1 MEHFT
6 QRLIT
11 TLAIRRTIWLLCFVA
26 GIYPADPVIAQ
37 SPSSSEAGKIISATG
52 KTLSGAAR
60 IISLVDSFNKRL
72 SPEKLFLH
80 FDKPYYAIGDTIWFK
95 AYLFQAATYA
105 WSPLSGLLYVD
116 LINDSSKQIRR
127 MSLPVNFGVSWG
139 QIPLIGDDLPE
150 GGYTLRAYT
159 RWMENFGEDCFFSR
173 HFMIAPATIQ
183 RLAARWPIAATG
195 GSIPA
200 ASRRTGGTLSSGH
213 HRKIDLQFMPEGG
226 WLVAG
231 IPSRIGFKAL
241 GEDGLGIDVQ
251 GTVVDKDDKV
261 IASFQSLHKGMGVF
275 DLLPVS
281 GDNYSAVILLADGST
296 ARYPLPSIKK
306 SGVVLRVDNRPREDS
321 IRFTIL
327 PSADLMNNEAYHL
340 VALSRGVACY
350 GANFRLNKKEITG
363 IVAKN
368 AFPSGIAHFTLFNES
383 DDPVSERITFID
395 HQDKLQIDVKTDKSS
410 YTTRDSIPLHI
421 QVVNDQGTPVGGSF
435 SLAVTD
441 DAQVRID
448 SLRMENIVTRVL
460 LTADLKGYV
469 ETPGWYFSPSGLQY
483 EALDALLLTQGWTGY
498 DWQHIVKQA
507 SPPLFAAEPGMM
519 VTGKVTDLMNRPV
532 KGSNVVLM
540 ATGKTRF
547 SMDTITGTD
556 GRFVF
561 SSFPPVDT
569 VAFIVQARTA
579 KGKSFG
585 LGVSIDENKSPA
597 LSSSGNQLADPWYGG
612 NDSAVLQYVRNNEVM
627 LRERGPYGGGANVLA
642 PVVVRGQLGIKG
654 SHNLNGPGQADQ
666 VVDEAMIEKAGKM
679 NLKQLLLQTVKGF
692 RTIYSPNG
700 TEQYKVLQYTTR
712 IIVDG
717 VNLSRFGPERE
728 TLEFLN
734 AEDITGIE
742 VMYNARHSASYKSTF
757 LSSRQQMDLNKEY
770 AFIEI
775 TTRSGSGI
783 FMKRMPGLTTSK
795 PLPVSWPRE
804 FYRPR
809 YPVRNEKGE
818 EPDLRSTIHWSP
830 NILTDH
836 QGRAETSF
844 FSAGTPSTYTI
855 IIQGSDM
862 DGNIGV
868 RVSKIRISN

>member
-1 MEHFT
+1 MCPH
-6 QRLIT
+6 
-11 TLAIRRTIWLLCFVA
+11 IRRTIWLLCFVA
-26 GIYPADPVIAQ
+26 GIYPAKAQ
-37 SPSSSEAGKIISATG
+37 SRSSSGAGKIIT
-52 KTLSGAAR
+52 
-60 IISLVDSFNKRL
+60 LVDSFNKRL
-72 SPEKLFLH
+72 PPEKLFLH

-116 LINDSSKQIRR
+116 LINDSSRQIRR

-139 QIPLIGDDLPE
+139 QIPLMGDDLPE
-150 GGYTLRAYT
+150 GSYTLRAYT

-183 RLAARWPIAATG
+183 RFAARW
-195 GSIPA
+195 SVQA
-200 ASRRTGGTLSSGH
+200 ASRRTGGALSSGH

-231 IPSRIGFKAL
+231 IPSRIGFKGL
-241 GEDGLGIDVQ
+241 GEDGLGVDVP
-251 GTVVDKDDKV
+251 GTIVDKEDKV
-261 IASFQSLHKGMGVF
+261 IVSFRSLHKGMGVF

-281 GDNYSAVILLADGST
+281 GDIYSAVILLPDGST

-327 PSADLMNNEAYHL
+327 PSADLMNNQAYHL

-363 IVAKN
+363 IVAKS

-383 DDPVSERITFID
+383 EEPVSERITFID
-395 HQDKLQIDVKTDKSS
+395 HQDKLQIEVKTDKSS

-421 QVVNDQGTPVGGSF
+421 QVVNNQGSPVGGSF

-441 DAQVRID
+441 DAQVRIE
-448 SLRMENIVTRVL
+448 SLRMENIVTRML
-460 LTADLKGYV
+460 LTADLKGFV
-469 ETPGWYFSPSGLQY
+469 ETPGWYFSPSDLQY

-507 SPPLFAAEPGMM
+507 SPPRFAAEPGMM

-547 SMDTITGTD
+547 SMDTITGPD

-561 SSFPPVDT
+561 SAFPPVDT

-585 LGVSIDENKSPA
+585 LGVVLDENKPPA
-597 LSSSGNQLADPWYGG
+597 LPSSGNQLVDPWYGG
-612 NDSAVLQYVRNNEVM
+612 NDSAVVQYVRNNEAT
-627 LRERGPYGGGANVLA
+627 LKERGPYGGANVLA
-642 PVVVRGQLGIKG
+642 PVVVKAQLGIKG

-666 VVDEAMIEKAGKM
+666 VVDEVLIEKAGKM
-679 NLKQLLLQTVKGF
+679 NLRQLLLQTVKGF
-692 RTIYSPNG
+692 RTLYLPNG
-700 TEQYKVLQYTTR
+700 TEQYKLLQYNTR
-712 IIVDG
+712 IIIDG
-717 VNLSRFGPERE
+717 VNLSRFGSERE

-742 VMYNARHSASYKSTF
+742 VMYNARHSTSYKSTF
-757 LSSRQQMDLNKEY
+757 LSARQQMDLNKEY

-818 EPDLRSTIHWSP
+818 EPDLRSTIHWAP

-868 RVSKIRISN
+868 WISKIRISN

>member
-1 MEHFT
+1 MEQFT

-11 TLAIRRTIWLLCFVA
+11 ILAIRRSIWLLCFVA
-26 GIYPADPVIAQ
+26 GIYPANPTTAQ
-37 SPSSSEAGKIISATG
+37 SPSSSGTGKI
-52 KTLSGAAR
+52 LSGAAK

-72 SPEKLFLH
+72 PPEKLFLH

-95 AYLFQAATYA
+95 AYLFQAATYG

-116 LINDSSKQIRR
+116 LINDSSRQIRR
-127 MSLPVNFGVSWG
+127 MALPLNFGVSWG
-139 QIPLIGDDLPE
+139 QIPLAGDDLPE
-150 GGYTLRAYT
+150 GSYTLRAYT

-173 HFMIAPATIQ
+173 HFMLAPATVQ
-183 RLAARWPIAATG
+183 RLAARWPIPAASQ
-195 GSIPA
+195 SIPA
-200 ASRRTGGTLSSGH
+200 ASRKTGGLLSSSH

-241 GEDGLGIDVQ
+241 GEGGLGIDIE
-251 GTVVDKDDKV
+251 GTVVDKEDKV
-261 IASFQSLHKGMGVF
+261 IATFHSLHKGMGIF

-281 GDNYSAVILLADGST
+281 GDTYTAVILWPDGSA
-296 ARYPLPSIKK
+296 ARYPLPAIKK

-321 IRFTIL
+321 IRFSIL
-327 PSADLMNNEAYHL
+327 PSADLMNNQAYHL

-363 IVAKN
+363 IVAKS

-383 DDPVSERITFID
+383 EEPVSERITFID
-395 HQDKLQIDVKTDKSS
+395 HPDKLQIEVKTDKNS

-421 QVVNDQGTPVGGSF
+421 QVVNDQGAPVGGSF

-448 SLRMENIVTRVL
+448 SLRMENIVTRML
-460 LTADLKGYV
+460 LTADLKGFV
-469 ETPGWYFSPSGLQY
+469 EMPGWYFSPSGLQY
-483 EALDALLLTQGWTGY
+483 EALEALLLTQGWTGY

-507 SPPLFAAEPGMM
+507 SPPPFAAEPGMM

-540 ATGKTRF
+540 ATGKTHF
-547 SMDTITGTD
+547 SMDTVTGSD

-585 LGVSIDENKSPA
+585 LGVVLDENKPPA
-597 LSSSGNQLADPWYGG
+597 LPASGNQLADPWYGG
-612 NDSAVLQYVRNNEVM
+612 SDSAVLQYVRNNEAT
-627 LRERGPYGGGANVLA
+627 LKERGPYGGTNVLA
-642 PVVVRGQLGIKG
+642 PVVVRAQLGIRG

-666 VVDEAMIEKAGKM
+666 VVDEATIEKAGKI
-679 NLKQLLLQTVKGF
+679 NLRQLLLQTVKGF
-692 RTIYSPNG
+692 RTLYLPNG

-712 IIVDG
+712 IIIDG
-717 VNLSRFGPERE
+717 VNLSRFGSERE

-734 AEDITGIE
+734 AEDIVGIE
-742 VMYNARHSASYKSTF
+742 VMYNARNNASYKSTF
-757 LSSRQQMDLNKEY
+757 LSARQQMDLNKEY

-818 EPDLRSTIHWSP
+818 EPDLRSTIHWAP

-868 RVSKIRISN
+868 RMSKIRISN